1 MASDSKPNLAESP
14 PLDYWEL
21 TRQPLPS
28 LIFILPLLF
37 VYEAGVAFLGE
48 PGAVGLRN
56 GADHWLRQG
65 ILSLGV
71 QATFV
76 LPSLLV
82 IALAAWHVYGKYRR
96 EFSLE
101 AYAGMVA
108 ESLLFA
114 ILLIVIGQT
123 QDLLSQRISL
133 SDLMLDVSSQA
144 GLAVGFIGAGLYE
157 EFLFRLVLLSGIWG
171 GLRACRLPGSWS
183 LGLAVIASSVLFAA
197 AHYVGPAGDNY
208 THFGFIFRLMAGF
221 YFAGL
226 FVFRGLGIAVGAHAV
241 YDLIVGL
248 SLSAQ
253 LS

>member
-1 MASDSKPNLAESP
+1 VASDCRPTLADSP
-14 PLDYWEL
+14 PHDYWEL

-37 VYEAGVAFLGE
+37 LYEAGVAFLGE
-48 PGAVGLRN
+48 PGTVGLRN

-76 LPSLLV
+76 LPSLMV
-82 IALAAWHVYGKYRR
+82 MSLAAWHVYGKYRR

-123 QDLLSQRISL
+123 QDLLSQRINF
-133 SDLMLDVSSQA
+133 SDLMLSVSPQA
-144 GLAVGFIGAGLYE
+144 GLAIGFIGAGLYE
-157 EFLFRLVLLSGIWG
+157 EFLFRLVLLSGLWA
-171 GLRACRLPGSWS
+171 GLNACRIPSSWS
-183 LGLAVIASSVLFAA
+183 LGLAVVASSVMFAG
-197 AHYVGPAGDNY
+197 AHYIGPAGDTY

-253 LS
+253 VQ